1 MANRNEL
8 SKEESEVWEK
18 IYKFDPMLF
27 SKGYSKEELNKKLDE
42 ILNIGVIDNNDN
54 IWRR

>member
-1 MANRNEL
+1 MPNRNEL

-54 IWRR
+54 I